1 MGERIR
7 RCTNGHGGYFAGD
20 DEVDGEDDMDGQ
32 DDFDDVDGEDDMGE
46 NEDDFIINA
55 ILDIYNI
62 DIQNITADEVKRLE
76 FAKSLRYLKDLRN
89 NDPLM
94 FVAYIV
100 DDENKLQHLF
110 LCDDESQMNYKVFG
124 DVGVRGHYDRGKRLI
139 IKVFD
144 VEPATTPPPQYAN
157 ENAQNP
163 PHKKMEGMLEDGVG
177 EGFEGTG
184 DVGGIWDG
192 GEVSR

>member
-1 MGERIR
+1 
-7 RCTNGHGGYFAGD
+7 
-20 DEVDGEDDMDGQ
+20 MDGQ

-76 FAKSLRYLKDLRN
+76 FAKSLRVHTYFTVDIQELKGFLFSRYLKDLRN

-110 LCDDESQMNYKVFG
+110 LCDDESQMNYK
-124 DVGVRGHYDRGKRLI
+124 VGVRGHYDRGKRLI

-163 PHKKMEGMLEDGVG
+163 PHKKMEGMLEDGAG

-184 DVGGIWDG
+184 NVGGIWDG